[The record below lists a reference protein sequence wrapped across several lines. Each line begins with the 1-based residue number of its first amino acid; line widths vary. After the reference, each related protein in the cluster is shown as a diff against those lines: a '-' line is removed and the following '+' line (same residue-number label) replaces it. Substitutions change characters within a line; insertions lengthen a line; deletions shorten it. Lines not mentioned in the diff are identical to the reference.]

1 MSIFR
6 EYDIRGVYG
15 DALTCKVAEDIGRA
29 FGTLIRRG
37 GGKTLSMGHDVRLST
52 PSLRKSLLDGIL
64 STGIDVVD
72 IGSCPTPVLYFSLYQ
87 LSIDGG
93 VMITASH
100 NPAEYNGFKL
110 CVGKRTI
117 FGEEIQAIKT
127 AIDRQD
133 FDQGAGSL
141 IVLEGFLLSYL
152 NYSIVHFKP
161 FMSKKWDR
169 PIRVVMDCGNGA
181 AGLVAPEIFK
191 RLGADL
197 IPIYCEPDGRFPNHH
212 PDPTVAENL
221 ADLILEVK
229 KHKADLGIAFDGDGD
244 RIGAVD
250 EHGDIIWGDR
260 LTLLFATKILEKTPG
275 AVIVSE
281 VKASQVLYDEVARLG
296 GTAIMWKA
304 GHSLIKA
311 KMKEMGALLAGEMS
325 GHLFFADRYF
335 GYDDATYAACRL
347 VELLCEGGEPLSS
360 YFANFPQTF
369 STPELRA
376 DCPDDKK
383 FEVVEKC
390 RALLKQEFKTIDIDG
405 VRFLFEGGWGL
416 VRASNTQPALVLR
429 FEANQMSRLQEMEE
443 KVRRLIAFVLE
454 P

>member
-15 DALTCKVAEDIGRA
+15 AALTDNLAEDIGRA

-37 GGKTLSMGHDVRLST
+37 GGKSVSMGHDVRLST
-52 PSLRKSLLDGIL
+52 PSLRKSLLTGML
-64 STGIDVVD
+64 STGIDVAD
-72 IGSCPTPVLYFSLYQ
+72 IGSCPTPALYFSLFN
-87 LSIDGG
+87 LSVDGG

-117 FGEEIQAIKT
+117 FGEEIQGVKLS
-127 AIDRQD
+127 IDRQD
-133 FDQGAGSL
+133 FDRGLGSL
-141 IVLEGFLLSYL
+141 TVLEDFLATYL
-152 NYSIVHFKP
+152 HYFTRHFKP
-161 FMSKKWDR
+161 FIFRNDAR
-169 PIRVVMDCGNGA
+169 PLRVVMDCGNGA
-181 AGLVAPEIFK
+181 AGINAPEIFRK
-191 RLGADL
+191 LGAEL
-197 IPIYCEPDGRFPNHH
+197 IPIYCDPDGRFPNHH

-221 ADLILEVK
+221 ADLIVEVK

-244 RIGAVD
+244 RLGAVD
-250 EHGDIIWGDR
+250 EHGEIIWGDR
-260 LTLLFATKILEKTPG
+260 LTLLFASEILKENPG

-304 GHSLIKA
+304 GHSIIKD
-311 KMKEMGALLAGEMS
+311 KMRETGALLAGEMS

-347 VELLCEGGEPLSS
+347 AEILVQGDGTLSS
-360 YFANFPQTF
+360 YFAGFPRTF
-369 STPELRA
+369 ATPELRV

-383 FEVVEKC
+383 FEVVSQC
-390 RALLKQEFKTIDIDG
+390 RELLRREHKTIDVDG
-405 VRFLFEGGWGL
+405 VRFLFDGGWGL

-429 FEANQMSRLQEMEE
+429 FEANQSSLLKEMEE
-443 KVRRLIAFVLE
+443 KVRRLLAGLC
-454 P
+454 